1 MVYKDISDI
10 DTNSLNTFE
19 TEIRYTFIF
28 IRNSKGN
35 LHIKKLPKNAQLG
48 GIQTPMLCS
57 SKELSFYFCILIPS
71 KDKST
76 VGNCF
81 LIDYNVDDLL
91 KPH

>member
-1 MVYKDISDI
+1 MYKDVSDI

-19 TEIRYTFIF
+19 TEVCYTFIF
-28 IRNSKGN
+28 IRSSKGN

-48 GIQTPMLCS
+48 GIQTTMLCS
-57 SKELSFYFCILIPS
+57 SQDLSFYLWILILC
-71 KDKST
+71 KDKSII
-76 VGNCF
+76 GNCF